1 LSFRFSLSVLR
12 FLLVAQVDLRCRN
25 SPVQLLTLRSRFC
38 HCRCTFLGTGL
49 GAGIWP
55 RQSRFLLDL
64 GHAPGR
70 VAPSI
75 LPLGIFVLS
84 PEELRLPRRLRKG
97 SSNPYCSSVL
107 LLNCGLSWEQVFGF
121 GFLSASLCAARRFSL
136 FPFRF
141 SSCDVRVDCSF
152 LPSVLL
158 LSRRRKSLEFL

>member
-1 LSFRFSLSVLR
+1 VLR

-121 GFLSASLCAARRFSL
+121 GFCPRACAPPEDFLCSHSDFHPVMCVLIAASCRR
-136 FPFRF
+136 
-141 SSCDVRVDCSF
+141 SCS
-152 LPSVLL
+152 
-158 LSRRRKSLEFL
+158 